1 MLLTK
6 PNPFVLLLPF
16 PLLEREVHNAYDD
29 CVGFALWF
37 IYFFPVLLFVSDNPD
52 EAEKRAVTL
61 KLLLRRTQALGVV
74 SKNRHHDLEQKV
86 INPPPL
92 RVQLL
97 V

>member
-1 MLLTK
+1 MPTTTVW
-6 PNPFVLLLPF
+6 VLRCGLFIFFLCCCLF
-16 PLLEREVHNAYDD
+16 P
-29 CVGFALWF
+29 
-37 IYFFPVLLFVSDNPD
+37 DNPA